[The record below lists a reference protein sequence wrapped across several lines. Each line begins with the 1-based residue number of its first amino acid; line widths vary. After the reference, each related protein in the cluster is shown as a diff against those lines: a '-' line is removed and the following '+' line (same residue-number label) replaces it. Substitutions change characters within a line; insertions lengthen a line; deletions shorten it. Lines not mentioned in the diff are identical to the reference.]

1 MRIASLILALI
12 FVAALLGCTTEE
24 KTALGGAGIGG
35 AAGAI
40 IGHQSGHTGE
50 GALIGATVG
59 GIAGYL
65 FGKSKTKKTA
75 DGKVEKY
82 VDCPKCNTNLRLAE
96 GATAGDKIQ
105 CGNCNTQFVLQ

>member
-1 MRIASLILALI
+1 MRIASLIVAVI
-12 FVAALLGCTTEE
+12 FVLGLFGCTTEE
-24 KTALGGAGIGG
+24 KTTLGGAGIGG

-40 IGHQSGHTGE
+40 IGHQSGHTAE

-75 DGKVEKY
+75 DGAVVNYVE
-82 VDCPKCNTNLRLAE
+82 CPKCGTSLNLPPTAK
-96 GATAGDKIQ
+96 AGDKIQ
-105 CGNCNTQFVLQ
+105 CGSCSTQFILQ